1 MTPCRLTWVMLSSVV
16 GTTPACKVS
25 FRSGGIVV
33 RIIPLCLSVQ
43 AVISG
48 HQELFARMCRVCR
61 FSYHELCASASDR
74 CRNSN

>member
-33 RIIPLCLSVQ
+33 RIIPGRVPQYQERSVCLVFYYPPDPIRGGPPRATDPPS
-43 AVISG
+43 
-48 HQELFARMCRVCR
+48 LFFLQR
-61 FSYHELCASASDR
+61 L
-74 CRNSN
+74 